1 MSVSM
6 LSCGQFPE
14 ELAYKYLAHDVQS
27 NAALQSFEDPILYKP
42 IDPTSD
48 TIIWL
53 PLEDGGKKNANFLLF
68 EGKFWRP
75 YKAYTIIRILSQAY
89 NQNPRRI
96 LEGGWYFKD
105 PMTRRLIDAST
116 ELLLSSP
123 FEQGVSKVKIH
134 HKDYSERSLRTQF
147 LIGDF
152 SADGTTD
159 KHAISF
165 LSDSDVFTDAK
176 FSFYRPVGL
185 ARSYLL
191 EHPDYFKEGQ
201 FLESGKFHTEK
212 WQFPNGSWFSFIY
225 DSQKKKTGFI
235 RMHTA
240 QGVNEVIR
248 YCDFPKY
255 IPLGNL

>member
-1 MSVSM
+1 MSLTL
-6 LSCGQFPE
+6 LSCGQFSQ
-14 ELAYKYLAHDVQS
+14 ELAYRNLVSGGHSYD
-27 NAALQSFEDPILYKP
+27 ALQNLEDPVLYMP
-42 IDPTSD
+42 LDPMSD

-53 PLEDGGKKNANFLLF
+53 PLEDGVKENADFLSY

-75 YKAYTIIRILSQAY
+75 FKAYTIIRILSQAY
-89 NQNPRRI
+89 KQNPRRI

-105 PMTRRLIDAST
+105 PLTRKLIDAST

-123 FEQGVSKVKIH
+123 FQRGFSKVKIH

-152 SADGTTD
+152 SEDGTTNN
-159 KHAISF
+159 HAISF

-176 FSFYRPVGL
+176 FLSYRPVGL
-185 ARSYLL
+185 ARSYFL
-191 EHPDYFKEGQ
+191 EHHDYFKEGEY
-201 FLESGKFHTEK
+201 LENGSFQTEK

-225 DSQKKKTGFI
+225 DAQKEKTGFI
-235 RMHTA
+235 RIHTN

-255 IPLGNL
+255 IPLGDL